1 MENPREGRPIKA
13 RLLPPLEAI
22 AFAWVAI
29 GLGVVPAP
37 ARILEVPV
45 SYPTIS
51 EALNEALDG
60 DVVEIAAG
68 LYSHAANA
76 ERFPLELRGRRVVV
90 RGAGAWQT
98 VLDAGGKSR
107 LFHFAEADS
116 STLEDV
122 ALVGGLAE
130 EGGGAIRIEDSFPNI
145 RRVRILNCEC
155 QGEGNAAAIVH
166 SQAQLDH
173 VLAMHNGSKGA
184 TFFLVEDLGSRL
196 RRSTFE
202 ENGGVA
208 IVVRSGAPEISRNV
222 FTRPGTPAGLP
233 LAILVQDPRGTCA
246 ASGEG
251 NFFEDCTGEV
261 LLSTEMRTVHDLT
274 MGGGMRPVAFESSQS
289 GIVSRDVD
297 AGAFSGPAALAE
309 PDEKTAAKKEPAA
322 NLAATPN
329 PFSPQ
334 TTISYAVRQ
343 QTVVDLGVFNILGQR
358 IRTLFAGDR
367 SPGEYR
373 ATWDGRDDLGQEMP
387 PGVYYARITQGADTE
402 SKRIVLVR

>member
-1 MENPREGRPIKA
+1 M
-13 RLLPPLEAI
+13 
-22 AFAWVAI
+22 VAI
-29 GLGVVPAP
+29 GLGVAP
-37 ARILEVPV
+37 SAARTLEVPT

-68 LYSHAANA
+68 LYSHASNG

-90 RGAGAWQT
+90 RGAGAWRT
-98 VLDAGGKSR
+98 ILDASGKAR
-107 LFHFAEADS
+107 LVHFAEGDS
-116 STLEDV
+116 SSLEDV

-130 EGGGAIRIEDSFPNI
+130 DDGGAIRIESSFSNI

-155 QGEGNAAAIVH
+155 RGEGNAAAIVR

-173 VLAMHNGSKGA
+173 VLAMHNGTKGA
-184 TFFLVEDLGSRL
+184 AFLLEQDLGSRI

-202 ENGGVA
+202 ENGGIA
-208 IVVRSGAPEISRNV
+208 IVVRGGAPEISRSV
-222 FTRPGTPAGLP
+222 FMRPGTPAGLP
-233 LAILVQDPRGTCA
+233 LAILVQDTRGACA
-246 ASGEG
+246 AFGEG
-251 NFFEDCTGEV
+251 NFFQDCSSEV
-261 LLSTEMRTVHDLT
+261 LLSAEMRTVHDLT
-274 MGGGMRPVAFESSQS
+274 MGDGMRPVAFESSQS
-289 GIVSRDVD
+289 GVVSRDVD

-309 PDEKTAAKKEPAA
+309 PDEKTAVKKEPAT
-322 NLAATPN
+322 NLGATPN

-334 TTISYAVRQ
+334 TTISYAVQ
-343 QTVVDLGVFNILGQR
+343 EQTVVDLGVFNILGQR

-367 SPGEYR
+367 SPGEYGE
-373 ATWDGRDDLGQEMP
+373 TWDGRDDLGREMP